1 MAKKQLTLEEKIQN
15 ALVPE
20 EEQPFKVPENW
31 CWARFGSVGNII
43 LGQSPKR
50 DDTTEDDSFIPLLSG
65 VAELDDDSVT
75 VKKYVKNATKLSK
88 VGDLVI
94 SMKNNIGKSVIADK
108 EYCLGRGVAAFRSD
122 CVDITYARQ
131 LLSNFKDYLYENATG
146 STTPQI
152 AGKVLQNMP
161 IPFPPLGE
169 QKRIVSVL
177 ESLCADLD
185 RARELVEAVLAG
197 TEIRKRS
204 IINGGVTGK
213 LTAFWRKIKGISR
226 DSWCTRPLDSPDIHE
241 SFGKWLKQSQ
251 CVGNHSENMQD
262 LQVNV
267 PTLSEQQEIASMI
280 RNLLVKENTVITN
293 CQNVLSSIENVKKS
307 ILDRA
312 FRGELG
318 TNDPAEECTLN
329 LLKEE
334 LQNQ

>member
-20 EEQPFKVPENW
+20 EEQPFEVPENW
-31 CWARFGSVGNII
+31 CWARLGSVGSII
-43 LGQSPKR
+43 LGQYPKR
-50 DDTTEDDSFIPLLSG
+50 EDATDDDTFIPVISSI
-65 VAELDDDSVT
+65 ADLDDNSLT
-75 VKKYVKNATKLSK
+75 VKKYTKAATKVSQT
-88 VGDLVI
+88 GDLII
-94 SMKNNIGKSVIADK
+94 SMKNNIGESVLADR

-122 CVDITYARQ
+122 LIDISYARY

-146 STTPQI
+146 STTLQI

-161 IPFPPLGE
+161 IPFPPMGE
-169 QKRIVSVL
+169 QKRIASVL
-177 ESLCADLD
+177 ESSCADLD
-185 RARELVEAVLAG
+185 RAKELIEKVLGG
-197 TEIRKRS
+197 TEIRKKS

-226 DSWCTRPLDSPDIHE
+226 DSWCTKPLGSSDIHE

-251 CVGNHSENMQD
+251 CVGTQSENMQD
-262 LQVNV
+262 LQVSV

-293 CQNVLSSIENVKKS
+293 CQSVLRTIDIIKKS
-307 ILDRA
+307 ILARA
-312 FRGELG
+312 FRGEMG
-318 TNDPAEECTLN
+318 TNDTAEESTLK
-329 LLKEE
+329 LLQEA

>member
-1 MAKKQLTLEEKIQN
+1 MAKKQLTLEEKIQK

-122 CVDITYARQ
+122 IVDVMYARH
-131 LLSNFKDYLYENATG
+131 LLSAFKDYLYENATG
-146 STTPQI
+146 TTTLQI

-177 ESLCADLD
+177 ESSCADLD

-197 TEIRKRS
+197 TEIRKKA

-213 LTAFWRKIKGISR
+213 LTSFWRKIKGISR
-226 DSWCTRPLDSPDIHE
+226 DSWCTKPFDSSDIHE
-241 SFGKWLKQSQ
+241 SFGQWLKQSQ
-251 CVGNHSENMQD
+251 CVGNQSENMQD
-262 LQVNV
+262 VQVSV
-267 PTLSEQQEIASMI
+267 PTLSEQQEIASII
-280 RNLLVKENTVITN
+280 RNLLAKENTVITN
-293 CQNVLSSIENVKKS
+293 CQNVLYSIENIKKS

-318 TNDPAEECTLN
+318 TNDTTEEDTLN
-329 LLKEE
+329 ILKEE

>member
-185 RARELVEAVLAG
+185 RARELVETVLAG

-226 DSWCTRPLDSPDIHE
+226 DSWCTRPLDSSDIHE

>member
-65 VAELDDDSVT
+65 VAELDDNSIT
-75 VKKYVKNATKLSK
+75 VKKYTKTATKVSQT
-88 VGDLVI
+88 GDLVI
-94 SMKNNIGKSVIADK
+94 SMKNNIGKTVLADK

-122 CVDITYARQ
+122 IVDVTYARH
-131 LLSNFKDYLYENATG
+131 LLSAFKDYLYENATG
-146 STTPQI
+146 TATIQI

-161 IPFPPLGE
+161 IPLPPLEE

-177 ESLCADLD
+177 ESSCADLD
-185 RARELVEAVLAG
+185 RAGELIEGVLTG
-197 TEIRKRS
+197 TEKRKKA

-213 LTAFWRKIKGISR
+213 LTSFWRKIKGISR
-226 DSWCTRPLDSPDIHE
+226 DSWCTKPLDSSDIHE
-241 SFGKWLKQSQ
+241 SFGQWLKQSQ
-251 CVGNHSENMQD
+251 CVSNQSENMQD
-262 LQVNV
+262 VQVSV
-267 PTLSEQQEIASMI
+267 PTLSEQQEIASII

-293 CQNVLSSIENVKKS
+293 CQNVLFSIETIKKS
-307 ILDRA
+307 IIDRA
-312 FRGELG
+312 LRGELG
-318 TNDPAEECTLN
+318 TNDTTEEYTLN
-329 LLKEE
+329 ILKEE
-334 LQNQ
+334 LRNQ

>member
-122 CVDITYARQ
+122 IVDVMYARH
-131 LLSNFKDYLYENATG
+131 LLSAFKDYLYENATG
-146 STTPQI
+146 TTTLQI

-177 ESLCADLD
+177 ESSCADLD

-197 TEIRKRS
+197 TEIRKKA

-213 LTAFWRKIKGISR
+213 LTSFWRKIKGISR
-226 DSWCTRPLDSPDIHE
+226 DSWCTKPLDSSDIHE
-241 SFGKWLKQSQ
+241 SFGQWLKQSQ
-251 CVGNHSENMQD
+251 CVGNQSENMQD
-262 LQVNV
+262 VQVSV
-267 PTLSEQQEIASMI
+267 PTLSEQQIASMI
-280 RNLLVKENTVITN
+280 RNLLAKENTVITN
-293 CQNVLSSIENVKKS
+293 CQNVLSYIETIKKS

-334 LQNQ
+334 LQNQE

>member
-1 MAKKQLTLEEKIQN
+1 M
-15 ALVPE
+15 
-20 EEQPFKVPENW
+20 
-31 CWARFGSVGNII
+31 
-43 LGQSPKR
+43 
-50 DDTTEDDSFIPLLSG
+50 
-65 VAELDDDSVT
+65 
-75 VKKYVKNATKLSK
+75 
-88 VGDLVI
+88 
-94 SMKNNIGKSVIADK
+94 
-108 EYCLGRGVAAFRSD
+108 
-122 CVDITYARQ
+122 
-131 LLSNFKDYLYENATG
+131 
-146 STTPQI
+146 
-152 AGKVLQNMP
+152 
-161 IPFPPLGE
+161 GE

-185 RARELVEAVLAG
+185 RARELVETVLAG

>member
-75 VKKYVKNATKLSK
+75 VKKYVKTATKVSQA
-88 VGDLVI
+88 GDLLI
-94 SMKNNIGKSVIADK
+94 SMKNNLGKTVLADK

-122 CVDITYARQ
+122 IVDVTYARH
-131 LLSNFKDYLYENATG
+131 LLSAFKDYLYENATG
-146 STTPQI
+146 TATIQI

-161 IPFPPLGE
+161 IPLPPLEE

-177 ESLCADLD
+177 ESSCADLD
-185 RARELVEAVLAG
+185 RAGELIEGVLTG
-197 TEIRKRS
+197 TEKRKKA
-204 IINGGVTGK
+204 IINGGVNGK
-213 LTAFWRKIKGISR
+213 LTSFWRKIKGIR
-226 DSWCTRPLDSPDIHE
+226 KDSWCTKSLASSDIYE
-241 SFGKWLKQSQ
+241 PFKNWLNQSQ
-251 CVGNHSENMQD
+251 CVNDQDDDMQD
-262 LQVNV
+262 VQVSV
-267 PTLSEQQEIASMI
+267 PTLPEQQEIASII
-280 RNLLVKENTVITN
+280 RNLLAKENTVITK
-293 CQNVLSSIENVKKS
+293 CQNVLPTIETIKKS
-307 ILDRA
+307 ILEKA
-312 FRGELG
+312 FRGKLG
-318 TNDPAEECTLN
+318 TNDPAEESTLDI
-329 LLKEE
+329 LKEA